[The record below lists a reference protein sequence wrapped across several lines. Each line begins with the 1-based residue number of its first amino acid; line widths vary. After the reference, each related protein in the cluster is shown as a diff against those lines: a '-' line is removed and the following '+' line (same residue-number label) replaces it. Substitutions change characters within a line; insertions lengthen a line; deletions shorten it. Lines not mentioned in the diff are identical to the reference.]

1 MKRLCIGLVALSLSA
16 LLSAAEVSAELH
28 ASTGALLVEDS
39 PFKPAVQLL
48 TGLDAVLRVAFGA
61 DTRKTGHGRAPD
73 SLEAVALFVGIGVGS
88 HLPSRPDSAGIVYRG
103 LTVRSV
109 LAGVE
114 RPVRRWLSAEVS
126 VRAAVANYRFT
137 SVLIGYPEL
146 SIGPTFIVRSGATT
160 RIRWHAYVARQFRA
174 DVNYAYAAG
183 LRAAI
188 VASQASDRARRDG

>member
-1 MKRLCIGLVALSLSA
+1 MCIGLVALSLSA

-39 PFKPAVQLL
+39 PFERAVQLH
-48 TGLDAVLRVAFGA
+48 TGLDTVLRLAFGA
-61 DTRKTGHGRAPD
+61 DARKTGHDRASD
-73 SLEAVALFVGIGVGS
+73 SLDAVALFVGIGVGS

-103 LTVRSV
+103 LTIRSV

-114 RPVRRWLSAEVS
+114 RPIRRWLSAEVS

-146 SIGPTFIVRSGATT
+146 SVGPTFIVSSGPTT
-160 RIRWHAYVARQFRA
+160 RIRWHAYVARQFRT
-174 DVNYAYAAG
+174 DVDYAYAAG
-183 LRAAI
+183 VRAAI
-188 VASQASDRARRDG
+188 VASQSGDRVRRDD